1 MNYPLQL
8 SFKTL
13 AFAPQVSVRDA
24 SGAEVCYIK
33 QELFKFK
40 EHVKVYRDAQMNAL
54 LGEMKAD
61 SILDFSAAYAFTDA
75 QGNDLGTL
83 KRRGM
88 KSLWK
93 PHYEIYHHQNLIYTI
108 QAESAWTAF
117 WDGCFTQIPVLGLF
131 SGYVF
136 HPRHLV
142 LDAQEKCCFRLS
154 KQPAFLEGK
163 FTLEQQVES
172 PHELVVLLS
181 VLMMTLLERQ
191 RG

>member
-8 SFKTL
+8 SFKTF

-24 SGAEVCYIK
+24 AGAEVCYIK

-54 LGEMKAD
+54 LAEMKAD
-61 SILDFSAAYAFTDA
+61 SILDFAAAYAFTDA
-75 QGNDLGTL
+75 AGKSLGSL
-83 KRRGM
+83 KRRGL

-93 PHYEIYHHQNLIYTI
+93 PHYEIYHNQNLIYTI
-108 QAESAWTAF
+108 QAESVWTAF
-117 WDGCFTQIPVLGLF
+117 CDACFTQIPILGLF

-136 HPRHLV
+136 HPRYLV
-142 LDAQEKCCFRLS
+142 LDPQGKCCFRLS

-163 FTLEQQVES
+163 FKMEQQVDS